1 MRSVTILVFFFNNN
15 TSLHMFDIYFNWIV
29 QNLQISLLEHY
40 TVKQRKLSKKLIT
53 FRASRLMDLTGQIDP
68 RLKNIQRPKIQ

>member
-1 MRSVTILVFFFNNN
+1 
-15 TSLHMFDIYFNWIV
+15 MFDIYFNWIV
-29 QNLQISLLEHY
+29 QNLQISLLEHF

-53 FRASRLMDLTGQIDP
+53 YRASRLMDLTGQIDH